1 MIQWAIRGVLFSHT
15 HSDWLMEPA
24 PLNMLFAATRFRSE
38 GLVLIAQGN
47 QICVGL
53 CLLTCSSVNPEV
65 FIWDC
70 HQGSVQWNVSFGVYH
85 RLSLCCHLVDVGYII
100 STSSHHS
107 RCCHLADVGY
117 IICTSSHHSRCC
129 HLADVGILS
138 ALALTTADAAIWL
151 VWGISSAL
159 ALVSLCCQLADVGYT
174 ISISSHKAS
183 SAIWRI

>member
-24 PLNMLFAATRFRSE
+24 PLNMLFAATWFRFE
-38 GLVLIAQGN
+38 GLVLIAEGN

-65 FIWDC
+65 YIWDC

-85 RLSLCCHLVDVGYII
+85 RLSLGCHLVDVGYII

-117 IICTSSHHSRCC
+117 IICTSSDHSRCC
-129 HLADVGILS
+129 HLAGVGYIIC
-138 ALALTTADAAIWL
+138 T
-151 VWGISSAL
+151 SSCR
-159 ALVSLCCQLADVGYT
+159 SLCCHLADVGYT
-174 ISISSHKAS
+174 ISISSHNSFFCYLADLGY
-183 SAIWRI
+183 